1 MKAVFLP
8 FFFFYSGMRLR
19 LNKKGGL
26 IFAERGFFAIFIYCM
41 VPANGLNAH
50 YSATAALSACTDY
63 GHMISDN

>member
-1 MKAVFLP
+1 
-8 FFFFYSGMRLR
+8 MRLR

-50 YSATAALSACTDY
+50 YSATAVTERMYANLIGEIFLRQSPTANF
-63 GHMISDN
+63 I